1 MRKPQQLALPRDVAR
16 LLHCSA
22 EKVCLLADRGEL
34 QLLGRTLRGVRV
46 FRLSDIERY
55 AAKRADEREAAPGRL
70 GEP

>member
-1 MRKPQQLALPRDVAR
+1 MRKPERLALPRDVAR

-22 EKVCLLADRGEL
+22 EQVCLLADRGEIP
-34 QLLGRTLRGVRV
+34 LLGRTSRGVRV

-55 AAKRADEREAAPGRL
+55 SERRGEREAAPGRL